1 MEINMDQYRSRICG
15 RTDLA
20 LEVKESFPDDSV
32 EIEGVRLEKEIKG
45 QHCIEVTT
53 VEIMNSYGAKQMRKP
68 EGLYVTL
75 EFQER
80 EEHDWKLLLEQ
91 QISKTLQKMIQKHC
105 SRERAHCYFV
115 TGLGNRF
122 ATPDALG
129 PYVVENIQMDRHMQ
143 HENAVSDRNETEKN
157 TVCGIV
163 PGVMAQT
170 GIESGEIMKGIIEQ
184 IHPDILI
191 AIDALATCSVD
202 RLCHTI
208 QVTDTG
214 ICPGS
219 GIGNHRLR
227 INQQTMGIPV
237 IAIGVPT
244 VVEANTIVLE
254 SMEQFMRKQQ
264 FTEQEITAFLQNISK
279 ESVGNLFVT
288 PKDIEAQIKQIGE
301 IIARGI
307 DRFVRE
313 FL

>member
-1 MEINMDQYRSRICG
+1 MEQSRKKICG

-20 LEVKESFPDDSV
+20 LEVKESFPEDSV
-32 EIEGVRLEKEIKG
+32 EIEGVRLEKETKG

-53 VEIMNSYGAKQMRKP
+53 VEIMNPQGAEQMGKP

-75 EFQER
+75 EFKEDDD
-80 EEHDWKLLLEQ
+80 HDWKKLLEKQ
-91 QISKTLQKMIQKHC
+91 LSVTLQEMIQKHC
-105 SRERAHCYFV
+105 SKEAPHCYFV

-129 PYVVENIQMDRHMQ
+129 PYVVENIRIDRHMQ
-143 HENAVSDRNETEKN
+143 PENMTSDSKGTKKN

-184 IHPDILI
+184 IRPDVLI
-191 AIDALATCSVD
+191 AIDALATCSID

-219 GIGNHRLR
+219 GIGNHRLQV
-227 INQQTMGIPV
+227 NQQTMGIPV

-254 SMEQFMRKQQ
+254 SMERFMRKQQ

-301 IIARGI
+301 VIARGI
-307 DRFVRE
+307 DRFVQE
-313 FL
+313 SA